1 MSGRISSSR
10 STSVT
15 PKITAKA
22 VVHTTPDTTNSLGS
36 RGSHTAGSDRVV
48 SPTRSDHNDTHSLDS
63 SLSGSRSL
71 HSPRLDGG
79 HREGTPGADDYQ
91 ENEDEAVRGAR
102 LLVTNA
108 ECLGTNSHVS
118 SANQNVHDN
127 GNLVSIDADISGGG
141 GVSDVGGGS
150 DVVCTNSGQ
159 VTIYNSDK
167 SVGGKLGDTSPSH
180 DNTGVVTHLKDGRK
194 VMFAEDTKSS
204 SSSSSSSP
212 DSPSEQKQITSQAGK
227 FMIMLKEEIPAGT
240 CITVSVEMS
249 PVKEVPDSIE
259 ETENSVNSD
268 RTDHCVVRANSQ
280 VQDSTD
286 LYEPSA
292 ASGSVEAGSTMETS
306 PHGAS
311 PEAEKSEISSPDDLI
326 EDIPYYLERRLY
338 DNGVADKQEVKS
350 PPFIRRGRSSTKR
363 RPTNMQI
370 EHVKVYEG
378 GGQSR
383 NESPASARS
392 ISRDKET
399 SKSMSPVGRSVMSRS
414 PSAGHRYTS
423 KSSLER
429 SPSCNRKVEIVN
441 VHKLPPRD
449 SYSSIDDTTSPTMEK
464 DVIRHIQSRGILGK
478 SLSFRGERE
487 VRARNPN
494 LNKSSSFHG
503 EKDLKMKIPN
513 GGATFMDELHRKMS
527 EIGDQKADKSKL
539 ETNNGKSEKM
549 KTEKGEGSST
559 VGNDKGGQVSDP
571 GTVEKRT
578 VGDFCGESSVGLK
591 PADSVSLCGS
601 ESVGQGI
608 DLPSQAAAYLI
619 LNKDPPA
626 RKPKLK
632 NITFSTFKPVDNT
645 AAPGCRPSSVV
656 DSETDAKSDYGSLPS
671 AKHADSKKPLQISVQ
686 PEAMLF
692 NPTNTKVV
700 PAQADS
706 EKMDRFY
713 GPQRP
718 RKVSFH
724 RERGY
729 KYSFESVNDP
739 PAFALAEPIDDICL
753 IDTTD
758 RGPSKSPSTDVLDIL
773 EGLEDEELVES
784 DTSESC
790 TSSMDSEG
798 PSDHT
803 SSDEESHKHD
813 EFLIFAKSLADS
825 GKETTKDSGVGVDE
839 GPVRSLSQDDPASD
853 SKRGTKKPSQEKAD
867 QGEPPNRRTLV
878 RQSPTDSSLSSMES
892 DSDPDLSC
900 KRHSLDPLDDL
911 ENPSIA
917 EVNTSFSD
925 SSSYEEGEEGQKPGG
940 GFVIP
945 TLTFSLPSSPDAS
958 SESPKENQDNE
969 FGSTFC

>member
-22 VVHTTPDTTNSLGS
+22 VIHTTPDTTNSMGS

-48 SPTRSDHNDTHSLDS
+48 SPTRSDHNDSHSLDS

-79 HREGTPGADDYQ
+79 HREGTPGVDDYQ
-91 ENEDEAVRGAR
+91 ENEDEAIRGAR

-127 GNLVSIDADISGGG
+127 GNLASVDADISGGG
-141 GVSDVGGGS
+141 GGVNGGGS
-150 DVVCTNSGQ
+150 DVVCTNGGA
-159 VTIYNSDK
+159 VTVNNSDK
-167 SVGGKLGDTSPSH
+167 SVGGKSGDTSPSH
-180 DNTGVVTHLKDGRK
+180 DNTGVVTHLKDSRR

-204 SSSSSSSP
+204 SSSSSSSSDFP
-212 DSPSEQKQITSQAGK
+212 TEQKQITSQAGK
-227 FMIMLKEEIPAGT
+227 FMITLKEEIPAGT
-240 CITVSVEMS
+240 CITVSMEMS
-249 PVKEVPDSIE
+249 PVKEVPDSME
-259 ETENSVNSD
+259 ESENSVNGD
-268 RTDHCVVRANSQ
+268 RTDHCVVRANSE
-280 VQDSTD
+280 VQESAD

-292 ASGSVEAGSTMETS
+292 ASGCVETGSMMETS

-350 PPFIRRGRSSTKR
+350 PPFVRRGRSSTKR

-378 GGQSR
+378 GSQSR
-383 NESPASARS
+383 NESPASGRS
-392 ISRDKET
+392 LSRDKET
-399 SKSMSPVGRSVMSRS
+399 SKSMSPVGRSVTSRS
-414 PSAGHRYTS
+414 PSTGHRYTS

-449 SYSSIDDTTSPTMEK
+449 SYSSVDDTTSPTIEK

-487 VRARNPN
+487 VRARTPN

-503 EKDLKMKIPN
+503 EKDLKTKIPN
-513 GGATFMDELHRKMS
+513 GGATFIDELHRKVS

-539 ETNNGKSEKM
+539 ETNPCESEKM
-549 KTEKGEGSST
+549 KTEKGEGLSS
-559 VGNDKGGQVSDP
+559 VGNNNGGQVPDP
-571 GTVEKRT
+571 GTVES
-578 VGDFCGESSVGLK
+578 VGDLCGESSVGLK
-591 PADSVSLCGS
+591 LTDSVSLCGS
-601 ESVGQGI
+601 DRVSQGM

-632 NITFSTFKPVDNT
+632 NITFSTFKPMDDT

-671 AKHADSKKPLQISVQ
+671 AKHADSKKPLQIPVQ

-700 PAQADS
+700 PA
-706 EKMDRFY
+706 EVEGKKMDRFY
-713 GPQRP
+713 GPLRP

-739 PAFALAEPIDDICL
+739 PAFALAEPIEDICL

-773 EGLEDEELVES
+773 EGLEDAELVET

-790 TSSMDSEG
+790 TSSLDSDG
-798 PSDHT
+798 PSDHS

-853 SKRGTKKPSQEKAD
+853 GKRGTKKPSQEKAD
-867 QGEPPNRRTLV
+867 EREPPNRRTLV
-878 RQSPTDSSLSSMES
+878 RQSPTDSSLSSIES

-925 SSSYEEGEEGQKPGG
+925 SSSDGEREEGQKTGG

-958 SESPKENQDNE
+958 SGSPKENQDNE